1 MKKNPNVLILI
12 LLLLYWIS
20 PMDLIPGSLLDDIII
35 TICYFIYNRESTRIE
50 G

>member
-1 MKKNPNVLILI
+1 MKKNPDVLILI

-20 PMDLIPGSLLDDIII
+20 PIEVIPGSILDDIIL
-35 TICYFIYNRESTRIE
+35 TICYFIYNKESRMID